1 MRAMRV
7 GRDVVPTK
15 IVARIVEELAESV
28 LLEPVGEEETELS
41 AWQQHDLAS
50 FVENRLGVTA
60 DWGGLDDEAR
70 RELIARATLP
80 GEVLDSR
87 RNAGIR
93 RFWIRSDAERVG
105 TVAFS
110 TMLLGRELLG
120 VSSLYVH
127 TSRRGRGHARAAL
140 EAIYQASLAGGL
152 SGIRL
157 STAWSWQRAVRAYL
171 SYGMWVWGWKRSL
184 DFIRRSELPPWSI
197 ALDGDVAR
205 FVVREASTWRTL
217 IEAHRD
223 GARLEWR
230 EPGLQGEREELDF
243 LAPGT
248 FAVALA
254 VRGLPLITSDDAWR
268 AELDRGFSDC
278 GGPEGLA
285 LKIRRFEAWDRKHG
299 WQTPA
304 PRIPGLDYPDW
315 DCDVRT

>member
-1 MRAMRV
+1 VIDPTGAGDRV
-7 GRDVVPTK
+7 
-15 IVARIVEELAESV
+15 AYELGKSA
-28 LLEPVGEEETELS
+28 LLEPVGNEETDLG
-41 AWQQHDLAS
+41 AWRDYELAS
-50 FVENRLGVTA
+50 FVENRLGITA
-60 DWGGLDDEAR
+60 DWGDLDDEDR
-70 RELIARATLP
+70 RDFITRATLP
-80 GEVLDSR
+80 GEVLDDP
-87 RNAGIR
+87 RNAGVR
-93 RFWIRSDAERVG
+93 RFWIRSDAERIG

-127 TSRRGRGHARAAL
+127 TARRGRGHARAAL
-140 EAIYQASLAGGL
+140 DAIHQASLAGGL

-157 STAWSWQRAVRAYL
+157 STAWSWQRAVRSYL

-184 DFIRRSELPPWSI
+184 DFIRRRELPSWSI

-205 FVVREASTWRTL
+205 FLVRGASAWRTL
-217 IEAHRD
+217 LEARRT
-223 GARLEWR
+223 GARLEWLER
-230 EPGLQGEREELDF
+230 GPRDERGELNF

-254 VRGLPLITSDDAWR
+254 VRGFPLITSDAAWR
-268 AELDRGFSDC
+268 TELDRGFSDC

-315 DCDVRT
+315 ECDVRT